1 MKVGRKSTGLALVT
15 GAALMLSAC
24 GGEGDADPSAANPAT
39 TSVSSDTAEPADLYD
54 DPDRGIAEAEP
65 FAVDNGGYIFTLPD
79 GGTCSIDSDLNDRV
93 GSDFACLLRLDEPI
107 KTEDGNP
114 TQGLEF
120 RDDMFI
126 PSQALADEDLQSAFT
141 DAGAEAERLEP
152 ASRIAVG
159 GFEVVAEG
167 TAETAIMKDNSYASF
182 FVAEQKVSPFWTPRP
197 SWVPEP
203 ELPQGE

>member
-1 MKVGRKSTGLALVT
+1 MKVRRKSTALALAT
-15 GAALMLSAC
+15 GAALVLSAC
-24 GGEGDADPSAANPAT
+24 GGEGDAAPSTESTPESVPASVDT
-39 TSVSSDTAEPADLYD
+39 TEPADLYD
-54 DPDRGIAEAEP
+54 DPDRGLAEAEP

-79 GGTCSIDSDLNDRV
+79 GGVCSIDSTLNDEV
-93 GSDFACLLRLDEPI
+93 GSDFACLLTLDEPM

-126 PSQALADEDLQSAFT
+126 PSPALTDEDLQTAFT
-141 DAGAEAERLEP
+141 EAGTTAERLEP

-167 TAETAIMKDNSYASF
+167 TDETAIMKDNSYASF
-182 FVAEQKVSPFWTPRP
+182 LVAEQEVSPLWTPRP

-203 ELPQGE
+203 EFQ